1 MIYFLVGN
9 DLKNKNEY
17 IRKISGTSEYI
28 FLTENEVSRELL
40 INYSLGVSLFSEKS
54 IIITDN
60 LITKSGISLSSDDF
74 LIFKESPTVFI
85 FLEDKL
91 LVAEERKFKK
101 YAIIEKFVNKEIKTI
116 SNNDIFKIA
125 DSFAEQNKIKAWILY
140 SQTIEKGISPES
152 IAGILFWKIKTM
164 ILNGNKIFPLNILKK
179 QSSKIVSLHH
189 QAHRGETDF
198 IIGLEQF
205 ILSSLSK

>member
-9 DLKNKNEY
+9 DLKSKNEY
-17 IRKISGTSEYI
+17 IKKISGTSEYI
-28 FLTENEVSRELL
+28 FLTENDISRELL
-40 INYSLGVSLFSEKS
+40 INYSMGASLFGEKS
-54 IIITDN
+54 VIVTDN
-60 LITKSGISLSSDDF
+60 LITKSEISFSSDD
-74 LIFKESPTVFI
+74 LLALKKSPTIFI

-101 YAIIEKFVNKEIKTI
+101 YATIEKFVSKEIKTI
-116 SNNDIFKIA
+116 SSKDVFKIA
-125 DSFAEQNKIKAWILY
+125 DSFAEQNKIEAWALY
-140 SQTIEKGISPES
+140 SQAIENGISPES

-164 ILNGNKIFPLNILKK
+164 ILNGNKIFLLNILKK